1 MNEHPQAANSPQG
14 PRARARWI
22 LSGTVQGVGFRPF
35 IHGLATDLGLTGW
48 VRNSMEGLTV
58 EAEGP
63 PETLAR
69 FQSRLETEKPAHSV
83 VSGMERVACA
93 PENSACFEIKAS
105 DASAAPGTGVLPDLA
120 TCPRCVAEIF
130 DPTNRRHLYPFTNC
144 TGCGPRFT
152 IVESLPYDRA
162 RTSMRHFQLCRKC
175 REEYENPADRR
186 FHAQPNACPECGPQ
200 LTFLDSHGRT
210 RLRGHEALV
219 ETARQLAAGAVVAVK
234 GLGGF
239 HLLTLAEDAEAVRRL
254 RARKQRPDKP
264 LAVMFPSLIEAR
276 RHCQISPLEEQQI
289 CSPAAPIVLV
299 RSRRRL
305 PREIAPG
312 TSEIGALLPYT
323 PLHHLLLAELGAPVV
338 VTSANPPG
346 APICIDERTAPTALS
361 GMADAFLAHQRPI
374 VRHADDSVLRIV
386 SGRPMLL
393 RRARGFAPAPIPLP
407 GTIPPTL
414 ALGAAQKNCVA
425 FSVGAGVFISQHIGD
440 LDSPGNRQARES
452 VIADFKRLF
461 GTQPVRTI
469 GDLHPDAPPCP
480 GGGSTPR
487 HTVQHH
493 CAHVL
498 GCMAENGLRPPVLG
512 VAWDGNGY
520 GSDGSLWGG
529 EFFRVTLGG
538 VERVAHLR
546 AFPLPGGEKAM
557 REPRRCALGALSVLF
572 GDALF
577 TRFAHLPPVR
587 AFPEPDR
594 HRLRRILQRGFLS
607 PLTSSAGRLF
617 DAAASLLG
625 LRQQST
631 FEGQAAMELEH
642 ALEGAVSGG
651 HYPMPLGMDGVLDWR
666 PAFSGMLKDR
676 RRPTAQVSA
685 KFHRTLVEG
694 IVTVAKRVREKHVVL
709 SGGCFQNR
717 HLTEHAVHRLGE
729 EGFQAFWHQHV
740 PPNDGGIALGQIA
753 AAAYQ
758 PTA

>member
-1 MNEHPQAANSPQG
+1 
-14 PRARARWI
+14 
-22 LSGTVQGVGFRPF
+22 
-35 IHGLATDLGLTGW
+35 
-48 VRNSMEGLTV
+48 
-58 EAEGP
+58 
-63 PETLAR
+63 
-69 FQSRLETEKPAHSV
+69 
-83 VSGMERVACA
+83 
-93 PENSACFEIKAS
+93 
-105 DASAAPGTGVLPDLA
+105 
-120 TCPRCVAEIF
+120 
-130 DPTNRRHLYPFTNC
+130 
-144 TGCGPRFT
+144 
-152 IVESLPYDRA
+152 
-162 RTSMRHFQLCRKC
+162 
-175 REEYENPADRR
+175 
-186 FHAQPNACPECGPQ
+186 
-200 LTFLDSHGRT
+200 
-210 RLRGHEALV
+210 
-219 ETARQLAAGAVVAVK
+219 
-234 GLGGF
+234 
-239 HLLTLAEDAEAVRRL
+239 
-254 RARKQRPDKP
+254 
-264 LAVMFPSLIEAR
+264 
-276 RHCQISPLEEQQI
+276 
-289 CSPAAPIVLV
+289 
-299 RSRRRL
+299 
-305 PREIAPG
+305 
-312 TSEIGALLPYT
+312 
-323 PLHHLLLAELGAPVV
+323 
-338 VTSANPPG
+338 
-346 APICIDERTAPTALS
+346 
-361 GMADAFLAHQRPI
+361 
-374 VRHADDSVLRIV
+374 
-386 SGRPMLL
+386 
-393 RRARGFAPAPIPLP
+393 
-407 GTIPPTL
+407 
-414 ALGAAQKNCVA
+414 
-425 FSVGAGVFISQHIGD
+425 
-440 LDSPGNRQARES
+440 
-452 VIADFKRLF
+452 
-461 GTQPVRTI
+461 
-469 GDLHPDAPPCP
+469 
-480 GGGSTPR
+480 
-487 HTVQHH
+487 
-493 CAHVL
+493 
-498 GCMAENGLRPPVLG
+498 MAENGLRPPVLG

-529 EFFRVTLGG
+529 EFFRVTFGG

-642 ALEGAVSGG
+642 ALEGAGSGG